1 MKKIILFVLMIVAS
15 INLFSEKI
23 PDDLIYYSKKAYYLR
38 NSFLEDIKNNNN
50 NLIELNDG
58 YYLGTFDDEVVG
70 YTTYKMKVAKNSE
83 REIIFI
89 FNRGLV
95 YHYVFFQTKALSGS
109 LLTFCNIRIHNN
121 EDLLLCEINYYS
133 EDDNV
138 IHEQYFDPKTYDYY
152 KYK

>member
-1 MKKIILFVLMIVAS
+1 MKKIVLFVLMIVAS
-15 INLFSEKI
+15 VNLFSEEI
-23 PDDLIYYSKKAYYLR
+23 PGDLIYYSKKAYYLR
-38 NSFLEDIKNNNN
+38 NSFLEDIKNNN

-95 YHYVFFQTKALSGS
+95 YHYVFFSNKST
-109 LLTFCNIRIHNN
+109 IRIF
-121 EDLLLCEINYYS
+121 IN
-133 EDDNV
+133 
-138 IHEQYFDPKTYDYY
+138 IL
-152 KYK
+152 